1 MSEMTDMSGIADAP
15 GVAGSAAAAPAKA
28 RPGLLA
34 RFEAACFAH
43 RAWLMWALLA
53 LTVGM
58 GMLGARLRMEAGF
71 EKQLPASHPY
81 VETFHQYRADVMG
94 ANRLTIVVRARNG
107 TIWSAAGLKRLYDVT
122 QAVTFLPN
130 VERLGVQSLWTPNSF
145 VNEITEEGFRADPLI
160 DGSVTPERLDD
171 AAIAKIRA
179 AAAQGGFVGTLVSH
193 GQDSALVSAE
203 LLERGQDGKQLD
215 YVAYNAL
222 LEQLRQRFEDGD
234 FTIEIIG
241 FAKQVG
247 EIADSAKSVL
257 RFFALAL
264 LLTAAAV
271 YWYCRSLVFTL
282 LPIVCSL
289 TSLVWQFG
297 ALHLLGF
304 GLDPLAVLVPFL
316 VFAIGVS
323 HGVQQVNFIVREV
336 SLGHSCMQACRASF
350 SGLLIPGTLA
360 LATAFVSFVTLL
372 LIPIPMVREL
382 AMAASL
388 GVAFK
393 IVTNLVMLPVAAS
406 WCRIDKRYAD
416 AAMALREQR
425 AGWLRV
431 LARIAR
437 PRNAACCLA
446 IVGAV
451 FALAVWQSQGRV
463 VGTVEP
469 GAPELRPDARF
480 NRDAVS
486 IAANYDTGLDWLTVL
501 FEATPGAGGGQGIG
515 ACGNVNI
522 GLAQDRFTW
531 ALQAVPGVLSVA
543 SFSDQM
549 KQYNRGYNEGHPKM
563 DVVPIDEGNFA
574 ALATEISRTRGTMR
588 KDCSMTAAHLYLT
601 DHKAVTINRVIAA
614 VEAFAASH
622 HEPGITGGINIR
634 LASGNAGVLAAVN
647 QTLEQSELPM
657 MLWVYGAIVLLVLAT
672 YRDFRAVLACCLPLT
687 VGTFIGYW
695 FMKELNIGLT
705 VATLPVM
712 VLAVGIGVDYA
723 FYIYNRLQL
732 HLAQGLPIVQ
742 ALEHAILE
750 VGTAT
755 IFTAVTLAVGVA
767 TWSFSALKFQ
777 ADMGK
782 LLAFM
787 FMVNMVMAMTALPA
801 FAVWLE
807 RLFPRRGPVRA
818 PGLPQH

>member
-1 MSEMTDMSGIADAP
+1 MTRS
-15 GVAGSAAAAPAKA
+15 PA
-28 RPGLLA
+28 RLLA
-34 RFEAACFAH
+34 RFETVCFE
-43 RAWLMWALLA
+43 RRNWLMLALLG
-53 LTVGM
+53 LTLVM
-58 GMLGARLRMEAGF
+58 GYLGWQLRMEAGF
-71 EKQLPASHPY
+71 EKQMPANHPY
-81 VETFHQYRADVMG
+81 IETFHTYRNDVMG
-94 ANRLTIVVRARNG
+94 ANRLNIVVRARKG
-107 TIWSAAGLKRLYDVT
+107 TIWSAAGLKRLYEVT

-130 VERLGVQSLWTPNSF
+130 VERLGVQSLWTPNTF

-160 DGSVTPERLDD
+160 DGSINPERLDG
-171 AAIAKIRA
+171 ATIARIER
-179 AAAQGGFVGTLVSH
+179 AAAQGGFVGTLVSR
-193 GQDSALVSAE
+193 GQDSAMVSAE
-203 LLERGQDGKQLD
+203 LLERDADGKKLD
-215 YVAYNAL
+215 YVAYNAI
-222 LEQLRQRFEDGD
+222 LEQLRQRYEDQA
-234 FTIEIIG
+234 FSIEIIG
-241 FAKQVG
+241 FAKQIG

-264 LLTAAAV
+264 LLTAGAV
-271 YWYCRSLVFTL
+271 YWYCRSVLFTV
-282 LPIVCSL
+282 LPIACSL

-323 HGVQQVNFIVREV
+323 HGVQQINYIVREV
-336 SLGHSCMQACRASF
+336 SLGKTCLAACRASF

-360 LATAFVSFVTLL
+360 LVTAFVSFVTLL

-382 AMAASL
+382 AIAASL

-406 WCRIDKRYAD
+406 FCRIDKSYAD
-416 AAMALREQR
+416 GAMALREQR
-425 AGWLRV
+425 AGWLRL

-437 PRNAACCLA
+437 PGNAAVCLA
-446 IVGAV
+446 VVALIFG
-451 FALAVWQSQGRV
+451 LAVWQSKGRV
-463 VGTVEP
+463 IGTLEP

-480 NRDAVS
+480 NLDAVS
-486 IAANYDTGLDWLTVL
+486 IASNYDTGLDWLTII
-501 FEATPGAGGGQGIG
+501 FEAKGVQNGADNGQGVG
-515 ACGNVNI
+515 FCGNANI
-522 GLAQDRFTW
+522 GLFQDRFTW
-531 ALQAVPGVLSVA
+531 AMQPVPGVLSIA
-543 SFSDQM
+543 SFVDQI
-549 KQYNRGYNEGHPKM
+549 KQYNRGYNEGNPKM
-563 DVVPIDEGNFA
+563 EAVPLDAANFA
-574 ALATEISRTRGTMR
+574 ALATEIARTRGTMR
-588 KDCSMTAAHLYLT
+588 KDCSMTAVHLYLT

-614 VEAFAASH
+614 AEAFAASQS
-622 HEPGITGGINIR
+622 EPGITIR
-634 LASGNAGVLAAVN
+634 LATGNAGVLAAVN
-647 QTLEQSELPM
+647 EALERSELPM
-657 MLWVYGAIVLLVLAT
+657 MLWVYAAIVLLVLVT

-695 FMKELNIGLT
+695 FMKELSIGLT

-712 VLAVGIGVDYA
+712 VLAVGIGVDYS

-732 HLAQGLPIVQ
+732 HLAHGQPIVK

-782 LLAFM
+782 LLGFM

-801 FAVWLE
+801 LAVWLE
-807 RLFPRRGPVRA
+807 RLFPRRKPARV
-818 PGLPQH
+818 PGLLQH